1 MNDVR
6 VYVRQSTVFI
16 NHVGD
21 VDHNGLDNITF
32 SAGDVRVMFNV
43 SITDDDILEMV
54 EKFNLTIS
62 STSLLIRI
70 FIGDIY
76 QSTVLITDNDG
87 KCQLK

>member
-1 MNDVR
+1 M
-6 VYVRQSTVFI
+6 FI

-21 VDHNGLDNITF
+21 VVHNGLDNITF

-43 SITDDDILEMV
+43 STTDDDILEMV

-62 STSLLIRI
+62 STSLPTRI

-76 QSTVLITDNDG
+76 QTTVLIIDNDG
-87 KCQLK
+87 KCQLKW